1 MALSR
6 SGNPSAAVA
15 ALKQALTY
23 ETVPAERAI
32 IASALLRLYTQRV
45 PAEKAGC
52 IIPLVLGVSLV
63 GAAIAGATALVPHTN
78 LIIALLRSPI
88 AP

>member
-1 MALSR
+1 MPTAR
-6 SGNPSAAVA
+6 
-15 ALKQALTY
+15 T
-23 ETVPAERAI
+23 
-32 IASALLRLYTQRV
+32 RLARR
-45 PAEKAGC
+45 